1 MTIATCS
8 PLVAG
13 PSTTTTSSSSVCF
26 THVAGSPTNI
36 DCATLDEPPLSGSID
51 ADVESHCNEHFP
63 LNIDSDWRNIY
74 ESDTD
79 EIGGTTVVPPGENT
93 CIISKEENTLDCGTS
108 VAETTRLA
116 PECNWKM
123 HTTTSSESYD
133 DTLDSSV
140 AMSDLST
147 FVDPDP
153 WKSVIAYSS
162 QKLAPPAVMP
172 IADIRSQ
179 TGYCTIDAPGG
190 YISANAISVTVPM
203 ATHITTCVPLISTCQ
218 TDFNVSAAL
227 LPSLQL
233 VTTTSLLSNVT
244 VVLLAADSGATYSC
258 SSEVLAPQPYD
269 FHSSAS
275 SSESPGIGHSVTV
288 SGDTS
293 SRCCQVSS
301 SRRQPLT
308 SVTCRHV
315 DQSTTPFVSVERPV
329 GCLSRVVPESV
340 SVYGPC
346 VNSAASCVTS
356 EEDLDSHFTLDLGVS
371 SSTPHVGVVSSSVIP
386 PSVSLH
392 SVIPSSLESPA
403 QPLTITAHVSVPF
416 KADSSGRLTML
427 PSRVKSIVSSDRLL
441 ACDAKQTRRENN
453 NEKSTELVADSPH
466 VAMQRSEE
474 CGGGEEDKLIK
485 SHLEGPVKH
494 VRGPGSVEYEYNLDP
509 CPQFIRTP
517 VDDSIAPLGE
527 QRQDMMGDSDT
538 SSVSLKPS
546 SCGLYSAVSFPQTS
560 CMVVGSV
567 SIPRVSSRCITRI
580 KRRRNVTR
588 RLSSKV
594 ECDFPPYISPA
605 TSCSFA
611 MLGGATCLDSPPDY
625 VNQNDAP
632 SVSRHHGCTLDPD
645 HSSEAWRNEIGRHHG
660 YQPTLYP
667 LPPVI
672 MAPGIFRCPKVWL
685 SFPRLVISSCC
696 LNAF

>member
-1 MTIATCS
+1 M
-8 PLVAG
+8 AG
-13 PSTTTTSSSSVCF
+13 PSTTTASSSSVCF
-26 THVAGSPTNI
+26 THVASSPTNI
-36 DCATLDEPPLSGSID
+36 DCATLDEPPLSGSFET
-51 ADVESHCNEHFP
+51 DVESRCNEHFP
-63 LNIDSDWRNIY
+63 LNIDSDWRTIY

-79 EIGGTTVVPPGENT
+79 EIGGTTVVPSGENT
-93 CIISKEENTLDCGTS
+93 CSVVKEANIDDCG
-108 VAETTRLA
+108 VAETTRLD

-133 DTLDSSV
+133 DTLHSSV
-140 AMSDLST
+140 VTSDLPT

-153 WKSVIAYSS
+153 WKSVAMYSS
-162 QKLAPPAVMP
+162 PKVLPLPVMP
-172 IADIRSQ
+172 IVDIRTQ
-179 TGYCTIDAPGG
+179 TGYCAITASSEFVGA
-190 YISANAISVTVPM
+190 SAISVTVPM

-218 TDFNVSAAL
+218 TEFNVSSAL

-244 VVLLAADSGATYSC
+244 VVLVAADSGATYSC

-293 SRCCQVSS
+293 SRCCHVSW
-301 SRRQPLT
+301 SRRHPLT
-308 SVTCRHV
+308 SVTSRHV
-315 DQSTTPFVSVERPV
+315 DRCTSPCLSVASPL

-346 VNSAASCVTS
+346 VNSAASRVLPK
-356 EEDLDSHFTLDLGVS
+356 EGLDTRSTFDPGVS
-371 SSTPHVGVVSSSVIP
+371 SPTPHVGVVCNSVIP

-403 QPLTITAHVSVPF
+403 QPLTITAHVPVPLMP
-416 KADSSGRLTML
+416 DSSGRLTVL
-427 PSRVKSIVSSDRLL
+427 PSRVKSLVTSDRQL

-453 NEKSTELVADSPH
+453 KCHEKSTEHAAGGGTH
-466 VAMQRSEE
+466 RVAMQRNEE
-474 CGGGEEDKLIK
+474 FSGCGDEDKLMK

-494 VRGPGSVEYEYNLDP
+494 VRGSCNVEYESHIDP
-509 CPQFIRTP
+509 CSELIQTP
-517 VDDSIAPLGE
+517 AENDVAPLGDH
-527 QRQDMMGDSDT
+527 RQAIFGDIDT
-538 SSVSLKPS
+538 SSVSITPF
-546 SCGLYSAVSFPQTS
+546 SCGLYSAVAFPQTS
-560 CMVVGSV
+560 CMVVGS
-567 SIPRVSSRCITRI
+567 IFLPRVSSYCSSRI

-588 RLSSKV
+588 RSNSRV
-594 ECDFPPYISPA
+594 ECDFPPYISPVTSCNFAMHGVA
-605 TSCSFA
+605 TSH
-611 MLGGATCLDSPPDY
+611 DSPPDY
-625 VNQNDAP
+625 VNVAHCG
-632 SVSRHHGCTLDPD
+632 SRHHDCTLDPD
-645 HSSEAWRNEIGRHHG
+645 HCSEAWRNAHAVPREIGRRHD
-660 YQPTLYP
+660 YQPALYP

-685 SFPRLVISSCC
+685 SFARLVISSCC